1 MIFALVILPL
11 LAGLAAFALPSSAM
25 RRSLLVGTALAHA
38 ALAATCWKWTPAPAL
53 GGWLALDAA
62 GLLFLSITSG
72 LFLVVSFYV
81 IGYLGQEA
89 NRRATDM
96 EEGFLFD
103 NAPEAVFIGCL
114 LLFLAAMTLVTVSQ
128 HFGLIWVAIEA
139 TTLASAPLIYFHRH
153 HRSLEAT
160 WKYLLICSVGI
171 ALALLA
177 NFFLGVAATQANNGI
192 FPMVLSDLVAHAQA
206 LQMPWLKVACLL
218 FFVGYGTKMGL
229 APLHTWLPDAH
240 SEAPSAISALLSGAV
255 LNCAFLG
262 LIRVQQVC
270 VAAGLGDFGRDVWLA
285 LGLVSVV
292 VGAVFIL
299 GQTDYKRL
307 LAYSSVEHMGLLA
320 LGVGLGGVGAF
331 GAMLHAVNHSLAKVM
346 LFLLS
351 GNILARYQTKNIT
364 QVRGLLKVAP
374 ATGLLWIVG
383 FLAITGTPPFGL
395 FLSKF
400 IILKA
405 AFDGGH
411 VWIAIIVLAFLAVIF
426 IGMTTAFFAMA
437 QGEPGKMTG
446 VQQSSPQSAG
456 LPSRSPLDKE
466 PVSPPTSPGLRRG
479 SLRPRFA
486 SDEDWWQIAPPAL
499 LGLLVLWLGLAVP
512 GKLSDVLHQIAAT
525 LGGTP

>member
-1 MIFALVILPL
+1 MILALVILPL
-11 LAGLAAFALPSSAM
+11 LAGLAAFALPRPAI
-25 RRSLLVGTALAHA
+25 RRGLLVGTALVEAV
-38 ALAATCWKWTPAPAL
+38 LAAVCWKWTPAPAL

-72 LFLVVSFYV
+72 LFLMVSLYVV
-81 IGYLGQEA
+81 GYLGQEA
-89 NRRATDM
+89 NRRATDP

-128 HFGLIWVAIEA
+128 HFGLLWVGIEA

-177 NFFLGVAATQANNGI
+177 NFFLGVAATQTTSGG
-192 FPMVLSDLVAHAQA
+192 FPMVLSDLVTHARG
-206 LQMPWLKVACLL
+206 LQTPWLKAACLL

-240 SEAPSAISALLSGAV
+240 SEAPSAVSALLSGAV

-262 LIRVQQVC
+262 LIRVQQIC
-270 VAAGLGDFGRDVWLA
+270 VAAGLGGFGRDVWIA
-285 LGLVSVV
+285 LGLISLVVS
-292 VGAVFIL
+292 AVFIL

-307 LAYSSVEHMGLLA
+307 LAYSSVENMGILA
-320 LGVGLGGVGAF
+320 VGVGLGGAGAF
-331 GAMLHAVNHSLAKVM
+331 GAMLHAVNHSLVKAM

-351 GNILARYQTKNIT
+351 GNILTRYQSKNIAR
-364 QVRGLLKVAP
+364 VRGLLVAAP
-374 ATGLLWIVG
+374 STGLLWMAG
-383 FLAITGTPPFGL
+383 FLAITGMPPFGL

-400 IILKA
+400 TILKA
-405 AFDGGH
+405 AFDGGRL
-411 VWIAIIVLAFLAVIF
+411 WIAIVLLAFLAVIF
-426 IGMTTAFFAMA
+426 IGMTTAFLAMA
-437 QGEPGKMTG
+437 QGAPEKNVT
-446 VQQSSPQSAG
+446 
-456 LPSRSPLDKE
+456 D
-466 PVSPPTSPGLRRG
+466 RG
-479 SLRPRFA
+479 HER
-486 SDEDWWQIAPPAL
+486 WWQIAPPAV

-512 GKLSDVLHQIAAT
+512 ERLMNVLHQIAST
-525 LGGTP
+525 LGGAQ

>member
-1 MIFALVILPL
+1 MILALVILPL
-11 LAGLAAFALPSSAM
+11 LAGLVAFGLPRPVM
-25 RRSLLVGTALAHA
+25 RRGLLVGTAVVHA
-38 ALAATCWKWTPAPAL
+38 ALTVGCWMSAPAPAL

-72 LFLVVSFYV
+72 LFLVASFYIV
-81 IGYLGQEA
+81 GYLGQEA
-89 NRRATDM
+89 NRRATDL

-103 NAPEAVFIGCL
+103 NAPEAVFLGCL
-114 LLFLAAMTLVTVSQ
+114 LLFLSAMTLVTVSQ
-128 HFGLIWVAIEA
+128 HFGLLWVAIEA

-177 NFFLGVAATQANNGI
+177 NFFLSVAASQTKDGGL
-192 FPMVLSDLVAHAQA
+192 PMVLSSLVACAPA
-206 LQMPWLKVACLL
+206 LQTPWLKAACLL

-262 LIRVQQVC
+262 LVRVQQVC

-285 LGLVSVV
+285 LGVVSLI

-299 GQTDYKRL
+299 GQRDYKRL
-307 LAYSSVEHMGLLA
+307 LAYSSVENMGIIA
-320 LGVGLGGVGAF
+320 LGVGIGGAGAF
-331 GAMLHAVNHSLAKVM
+331 GAMLHAVNHSLAKAM

-351 GNILARYQTKNIT
+351 GNILTRYKTKSIA
-364 QVRGLLKVAP
+364 QVSGLLNVAP
-374 ATGLLWIVG
+374 ATGVLWILG
-383 FLAITGTPPFGL
+383 FLAITGMPPFGL

-400 IILKA
+400 TILKA

-411 VWIAIIVLAFLAVIF
+411 VWLAAIFLAFLAVIF
-426 IGMTTAFFAMA
+426 IGMTTAFLGMA
-437 QGEPGKMTG
+437 QGEPQKQT
-446 VQQSSPQSAG
+446 P
-456 LPSRSPLDKE
+456 RDKD
-466 PVSPPTSPGLRRG
+466 R
-479 SLRPRFA
+479 
-486 SDEDWWQIAPPAL
+486 WWQIAPPAV
-499 LGLLVLWLGLAVP
+499 LGALVLWLGLAVP
-512 GKLSDVLHQIAAT
+512 ARLSDVLHQIAST
-525 LGGTP
+525 LGGAQ